1 MMKRQMKLLMIVIIL
16 VLISGCARRL
26 PELYELWMGGNRSE
40 FEVKKALLECGYP
53 GYWSSAFFKKDFT
66 LNDELIASQCML
78 KSGFSG
84 SFGKEYPNEY
94 SYKSACGNPKGAYCE
109 TNSKGVM
116 TCDPRPPVCDMPL
129 SEIPNRSVQRRLEG
143 PFCVAY
149 PKDPLCKP

>member
-1 MMKRQMKLLMIVIIL
+1 MKRQMTLLMMVIIL
-16 VLISGCARRL
+16 VIISGCARRI
-26 PELYELWMGGNRSE
+26 PDLYEFWMGGNRSE

-53 GYWSSAFFKKDFT
+53 GYWNPAFFKKDFT
-66 LNDELIASQCML
+66 LNDELIASQCMV

-84 SFGKEYPNEY
+84 TFSKGHPKEDP
-94 SYKSACGNPKGAYCE
+94 YKSACDNPKGAFCE
-109 TNSKGVM
+109 TNSEGVT
-116 TCDPRPPVCDMPL
+116 TCSSPRPPACDIPL